1 MNEKDSKINMQ
12 SIFDGEKGPHKKLS
26 SGGSEV
32 VKKLSFQLGCQS
44 QDEDMQ
50 ITRSAAQDDQQLIFA
65 VQANSAVAVA
75 IDNTRNIDRNQ
86 NQSQSQIQGQ
96 SNEEVHITPVPR
108 HQYNKNHLV
117 LSNQVDKEDLEREN
131 EMIYDSLRSRRRYQL
146 WRGHNVFLCYG
157 RIMLGVHIGH
167 LTLSISLIT
176 GKRKNILKK
185 KSHECLQEKNTIT
198 IKKNIKSY

>member
-1 MNEKDSKINMQ
+1 MNEKDSRINMQ
-12 SIFDGEKGPHKKLS
+12 SIFDGEKVPHKKLS

-50 ITRSAAQDDQQLIFA
+50 ITRNTAQDDQQLIFT
-65 VQANSAVAVA
+65 VQSNSAVAVA
-75 IDNTRNIDRNQ
+75 IDMNTRNIDR
-86 NQSQSQIQGQ
+86 IQGQ
-96 SNEEVHITPVPR
+96 GTEEVHITPTPR

-131 EMIYDSLRSRRRYQL
+131 EMIYDSLRSRKRYQL

-167 LTLSISLIT
+167 LTLSVSLIA
-176 GKRKNILKK
+176 GKRKNILKNIIP
-185 KSHECLQEKNTIT
+185 SPFIT
-198 IKKNIKSY
+198 ELFSWKISP

>member
-1 MNEKDSKINMQ
+1 MNEKDSRINMQ
-12 SIFDGEKGPHKKLS
+12 SIFDGEKVPHKKLS

-50 ITRSAAQDDQQLIFA
+50 ITRNTAQDDQQLIFT
-65 VQANSAVAVA
+65 VQSNSAVAVA
-75 IDNTRNIDRNQ
+75 IDMNTRNIDR
-86 NQSQSQIQGQ
+86 IQGQ
-96 SNEEVHITPVPR
+96 GAEEVHITPTPR

-131 EMIYDSLRSRRRYQL
+131 EMIYDSLRSRKRYQL

-167 LTLSISLIT
+167 LTLSVSLIT
-176 GKRKNILKK
+176 GKRKNILKNIIP
-185 KSHECLQEKNTIT
+185 SPFIT
-198 IKKNIKSY
+198 ESFSWKISP

>member
-50 ITRSAAQDDQQLIFA
+50 TTRSAAQDDQQLIFA

-75 IDNTRNIDRNQ
+75 IDNTRNIDRNQNQ

-185 KSHECLQEKNTIT
+185 NPMNAF
-198 IKKNIKSY
+198 KKRIR